1 MGNKITVEEMEGFS
15 KEALKKL
22 EPEGKVKDLKEEVR
36 VIYERRMAEFGLA
49 VGGAAA
55 GDGGAAAGDGGAA
68 AVGDGTEEETKEPAS
83 VSTNNP
89 GAEESKEE
97 SNTNTYRR
105 PGWAKDHTEAKCLKL
120 VLVGDTAVGKSCLIT
135 NYLENSFTDEYEPT
149 VLDVFKGI
157 KEVKKKQINMEI
169 HDTSGDE
176 HLGVNRKIQYKD
188 ADCFMICV
196 ASNQPTSLESVSRW
210 IAEIKEVEPFVPIA
224 LILTKSDILEMADE
238 DDEAYVFMAKI
249 TDAKNEKGLQVAA

>member
-1 MGNKITVEEMEGFS
+1 M
-15 KEALKKL
+15 
-22 EPEGKVKDLKEEVR
+22 
-36 VIYERRMAEFGLA
+36 
-49 VGGAAA
+49 
-55 GDGGAAAGDGGAA
+55 
-68 AVGDGTEEETKEPAS
+68 
-83 VSTNNP
+83 
-89 GAEESKEE
+89 
-97 SNTNTYRR
+97 NTSRIA
-105 PGWAKDHTEAKCLKL
+105 GWAKGSNEAKCLKL

-210 IAEIKEVEPFVPIA
+210 INEIQEVEPYVPIA

-238 DDEAYVFMAKI
+238 DDENSVSMEKI
-249 TDAKNEKGLQVAA
+249 TKAKEDSGLTVAAKTSSKEWEDFNVHKAFNKTLTAAYIFKYEA